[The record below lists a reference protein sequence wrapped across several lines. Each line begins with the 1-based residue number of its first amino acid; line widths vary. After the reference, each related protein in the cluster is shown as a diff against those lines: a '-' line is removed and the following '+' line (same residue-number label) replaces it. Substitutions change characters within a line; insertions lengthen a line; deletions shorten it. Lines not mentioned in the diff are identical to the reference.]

1 MDKAKILSIIA
12 LVVSIGTALTAP
24 LTGIKPV
31 YGIVVGL
38 IAAVAGS
45 IGKSVMESTNNGWL
59 TVLGIGVAVTAAI
72 LNYADIQTILSP
84 GTLAFIT
91 HAGAVMAA
99 LGKGIMGVGE
109 QGIKT
114 S

>member
-1 MDKAKILSIIA
+1 MDKAKVLSIIA

-45 IGKSVMESTNNGWL
+45 IGKSLMEATNNGWL
-59 TVLGIGVAVTAAI
+59 TVIGIGVAVTAAI
-72 LNYADIQTILSP
+72 VNYADIQTILSP
-84 GTLAFIT
+84 ETLAFIT
-91 HAGAVMAA
+91 HAGAVLAA
-99 LGKGIMGVGE
+99 LGKGITGVGE
-109 QGIKT
+109 PT
-114 S
+114 PTA